1 MLPLVCL
8 TRQIVKN
15 EVDIVLKKGKIK
27 NIHFMRLYVHIDN
40 VREFYMKKKSYEIFI
55 GCSLYLLPI

>member
-15 EVDIVLKKGKIK
+15 EIDIVLKKGKIK

-40 VREFYMKKKSYEIFI
+40 VREFYMKKKTVMK
-55 GCSLYLLPI
+55 SL

>member
-15 EVDIVLKKGKIK
+15 EIDIVLKKGKIK

-40 VREFYMKKKSYEIFI
+40 VREFYMKKSYEIFK